1 MLCAPTKFL
10 RISASHFFCGIWKER
25 TMAEAEKQD
34 LILFTRGNP
43 AEEAIPLGDIVA
55 CAQDIFQREGKV
67 LFQYGHYSG
76 YRPLREWIAG
86 RFGVKTEQVLIGNG
100 SMEFFTFAGSLLVNP
115 GETVYVESPSYDRA
129 ITAMK
134 RIGAK
139 VVGIRL
145 DKDGVNIED
154 LKKELR
160 KSPPKIFYLIP
171 DFQNPSGVTTSLE
184 KRREIARLARE
195 YGFYIIEDSPYRYL
209 RYRGSEVPSFRG
221 LLPERVIHISSFSK
235 IMSPGLR
242 IGFVLMPEDI
252 SPRFHKW
259 SEDTY
264 IHPALPTAGIAHEYC
279 RRGLLDPNIEK
290 LKGIYL
296 PRMEAMLQALREHL
310 NGAEWIE
317 PEGGYFISTTLPEN
331 IDGREIW
338 KNCRNFGIVLTDGR
352 GFFPDGRGENFIRLP
367 FSALTPGEIVEGI
380 KRLAKAVDYY
390 RK

>member
-1 MLCAPTKFL
+1 
-10 RISASHFFCGIWKER
+10 
-25 TMAEAEKQD
+25 MAGVEKQD

-43 AEEAIPLGDIVA
+43 AEEAIPLGDIID
-55 CAQDIFQREGKV
+55 CAHDVFQREGKV

-76 YRPLREWIAG
+76 YRPLREWIAK
-86 RFGVKTEQVLIGNG
+86 RFGVQVEQVLIGNG
-100 SMEFFTFAGSLLVNP
+100 SMEFFTFVGSLLVNR
-115 GETVYVESPSYDRA
+115 GETVYVEYPSYDRA

-139 VVGIRL
+139 VVGIPL
-145 DKDGVNIED
+145 EKDGVNIEA
-154 LKKELR
+154 LKKELK

-184 KRREIARLARE
+184 KRREIARLAKE

-209 RYRGSEVPSFRG
+209 RYRGSEVSAFREI
-221 LLPERVIHISSFSK
+221 LPDRVIHISSFSK
-235 IMSPGLR
+235 ILSPGMR
-242 IGFVLMPEDI
+242 IGFLLIPEDL
-252 SPRFHKW
+252 SSRFHKW

-264 IHPALPTAGIAHEYC
+264 IHPALPTAGIAYEYC
-279 RRGLLDPNIEK
+279 RRGLLELNIER

-296 PRMEAMLQALREHL
+296 PRMDAMLKALSEHL
-310 NGAEWIE
+310 IGAEWIE
-317 PEGGYFISTTLPEN
+317 PEGGYFLSTTLPEN
-331 IDGREIW
+331 IEGREVW

-367 FSALTPGEIVEGI
+367 FSALTPGEIEEGI
-380 KRLAKAVDYY
+380 KRLARAANYY

>member
-1 MLCAPTKFL
+1 
-10 RISASHFFCGIWKER
+10 
-25 TMAEAEKQD
+25 MAEAEKQD

-76 YRPLREWIAG
+76 YRPLREWIAV

-139 VVGIRL
+139 VVGIPL
-145 DKDGVNIED
+145 EKDGVNIEA
-154 LKKELR
+154 LKKELK
-160 KSPPKIFYLIP
+160 KSPPRIFYLIP

-184 KRREIARLARE
+184 KRMEIIRLAEE
-195 YGFYIIEDSPYRYL
+195 YGFVIVEDSPYRYL
-209 RYRGSEVPSFRG
+209 RYRGKEVPSFRE
-221 LLPERVIHISSFSK
+221 LLPGRAIHISSFSK
-235 IMSPGLR
+235 ILSPGMR
-242 IGFVLMPEDI
+242 IGFLLIPEDL

-264 IHPALPTAGIAHEYC
+264 IHPALPTAGIAYEYC
-279 RRGLLDPNIEK
+279 RRGLLNPNIER

-296 PRMEAMLQALREHL
+296 PRMEAMLRALRENL

-317 PEGGYFISTTLPEN
+317 PEGGYFISATLPGN
-331 IDGREIW
+331 VDGREVW
-338 KNCRNFGIVLTDGR
+338 RNCRQFGVVLTDGK

-367 FSALTPGEIVEGI
+367 FSALTPGEIEEGI
-380 KRLAKAVDYY
+380 KRLARAVDHY